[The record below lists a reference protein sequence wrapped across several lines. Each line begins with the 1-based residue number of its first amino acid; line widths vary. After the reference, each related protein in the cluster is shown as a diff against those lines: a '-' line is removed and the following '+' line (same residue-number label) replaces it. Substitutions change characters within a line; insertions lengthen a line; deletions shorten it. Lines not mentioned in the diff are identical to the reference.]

1 MWNVHAET
9 VLWKIF
15 TMKQKLLIYFIRH
28 NLHPV
33 KRHTLLY
40 YQGPSESC
48 TPHNGHRNN
57 SSPALPVLR
66 HLRPEF
72 RAQLSLG
79 SAAKKLHERSS
90 GTSADEETKASVSKR

>member
-1 MWNVHAET
+1 MWNVHAKA
-9 VLWKIF
+9 VWWNF
-15 TMKQKLLIYFIRH
+15 FAMKQKLLIYFIRH

-33 KRHTLLY
+33 LLY

-48 TPHNGHRNN
+48 TPHSGHRNN

-79 SAAKKLHERSS
+79 SAAKKLHVHSA
-90 GTSADEETKASVSKR
+90 GTSADEETRASISKR